1 MFVNLKCKFVTLNQ
15 NNHKMKKLNLLI
27 LLIIIFNL
35 GSYAQTDSLTK
46 KRSSF
51 RLATAYL
58 SNNSYMGRQS
68 ETVQS
73 YITPSIG
80 YYHKSGLFINAAAS
94 YIPNDG
100 YQKFDMK
107 ELNEGYEISK
117 GNFYGSATATQ
128 FFFNDSSTVVN
139 SAINSMVGLSSSYDF
154 NFITA
159 SASVGFNFFSR
170 TDAVVEAGLSHSFSI
185 AHDKL
190 SISPSVNLF
199 AGTQN
204 FYQAYYKPFN
214 GSKSSAA
221 SRSGKISSSKG
232 KSTGKDK
239 GTTQNTT
246 TSSNTIT
253 VQNYNQFKVMD
264 CELSV
269 NEEYKYKNF
278 MFSLSPVY
286 VIPLNPSP
294 LIVNN
299 VIVPQ
304 TLKNIF
310 KVEMGVG
317 YKF

>member
-1 MFVNLKCKFVTLNQ
+1 
-15 NNHKMKKLNLLI
+15 MKKLNLLI
-27 LLIIIFNL
+27 LLIIMFNL
-35 GSYAQTDSLTK
+35 ASHAQTDSLTK
-46 KRSSF
+46 KHSFF

-58 SNNSYMGRQS
+58 SNNAYMGRQS

-80 YYHKSGLFINAAAS
+80 FYHKSGLFINAATS
-94 YIPNDG
+94 YIPNNG
-100 YQKFDMK
+100 YQQFDMK

-159 SASVGFNFFSR
+159 SASVDFNFLSR
-170 TDAVVEAGLSHSFSI
+170 TDAVVEAGLSHSFSV
-185 AHDKL
+185 ADDKL
-190 SISPSVNLF
+190 SISPAVNLF

-221 SRSGKISSSKG
+221 SRSARISSSKG
-232 KSTGKDK
+232 KSTGKGK

-246 TSSNTIT
+246 TSSNTIE

-269 NEEYKYKNF
+269 NEEYEYKNF

-286 VIPLNPSP
+286 VIPVNPSS
-294 LIVNN
+294 LVVNN
-299 VIVPQ
+299 VIVPE
-304 TLKNIF
+304 TLKHIF
-310 KVEMGVG
+310 KVEMGVC